1 MRQQSKKMLLA
12 HKTKWS
18 FMRQQSNKML
28 LALKTKWSFMRQQFK
43 KKLLVIKTNCY
54 FLLSTA
60 KFRKAFLFVICG
72 VVAIFYMIAYM
83 LPESSEDVSKLIDS
97 YVFRYII
104 FLIPASVTLYVF
116 TYRERKEAF
125 YNSTKANFVTDLFY
139 CQLIVALCN
148 FVTIIVYAFSPW
160 EFLKSNNQGIFIIIL
175 SFITLGLVLY
185 YGVKLFSSINFTAF
199 RTELNKKSKG
209 KTELLINSLE
219 ISYPKRKYECD
230 TDREKEEIFIDGY
243 VEKGYH
249 YKSYIKIDPSD
260 FIGELCTILE
270 SQYQLLHSNLKKSS
284 QTSISDSY
292 ELIHKNAEEIFQ
304 NIINFSSN
312 DKTNELIGLIMNSEK
327 KFKSIVD
334 LYQTLIFRNKELINE
349 SNKESFTKLNQQFI
363 QSLFSFTPTYLKSD
377 SKKCFKEN
385 VNETLEDYEEKLMNI
400 FFGALFDLFISSIKN
415 DNLEFSYILE
425 EYYDV
430 VKSKI
435 DIEVAV
441 GEDSIEKFTRKLHDL
456 EISLAAWATT
466 HNELKVLTE
475 TFIVILRHTKD
486 EPSELKEPIE
496 SKELNKFKNNNVNKP
511 TTKEVDFTKAFKRLP
526 EKNESEVNKHKESYL
541 RNLIYLMIKGHELGY
556 YEIVGYLVKVTC
568 SNFSSKDILD
578 QLDEICKAEM
588 PKAKANAGKIT
599 KNHGFYHY
607 ILHEFS
613 FEHCFKK
620 TFILLK
626 VHLEDEDTKG
636 EFELDVNHYFKDKK
650 ELKYFE
656 DKVLVAGKDYGM
668 LSVNRFVEIRKASKE
683 VVSV

>member
-1 MRQQSKKMLLA
+1 M
-12 HKTKWS
+12 W
-18 FMRQQSNKML
+18 
-28 LALKTKWSFMRQQFK
+28 QQFK
-43 KKLLVIKTNCY
+43 KNILVINTNWY

-72 VVAIFYMIAYM
+72 IIATFYMIAYM
-83 LPESSEDVSKLIDS
+83 LPESSEDVSKLIES

-148 FVTIIVYAFSPW
+148 FVAIIVYAFSPW
-160 EFLKSNNQGIFIIIL
+160 EFLKSNNQGLFIIIL

-209 KTELLINSLE
+209 KTKLLINSLE
-219 ISYPKRKYECD
+219 LSYPKRKYECD
-230 TDREKEEIFIDGY
+230 TDREKEEIFIDEY
-243 VEKGYH
+243 VEEGYH

-334 LYQTLIFRNKELINE
+334 LYQTLIFRIKELINE

-385 VNETLEDYEEKLMNI
+385 VNDTLEDYEEKLMNI
-400 FFGALFDLFISSIKN
+400 FFGALFDLFITSIKN
-415 DNLEFSYILE
+415 DNLEFSFILE

-435 DIEVAV
+435 DIEVAA
-441 GEDSIEKFTRKLHDL
+441 GEDSIEKFTGKLHDL

-475 TFIVILRHTKD
+475 TFIVILRHTKK
-486 EPSELKEPIE
+486 EPSEA
-496 SKELNKFKNNNVNKP
+496 KELNEFQNDSVNKS
-511 TTKEVDFTKAFKRLP
+511 TIKEVDFTKAFERLP
-526 EKNESEVNKHKESYL
+526 EKSESVVNKHKESYL

-556 YEIVGYLVKVTC
+556 YEIVGYLMKVTC
-568 SNFSSKDILD
+568 SNFSSKDILN
-578 QLDEICKAEM
+578 QLDEINRTEM
-588 PKAKANAGKIT
+588 PKARAKTGKIT

-626 VHLEDEDTKG
+626 THLEDENTKG
-636 EFELDVNHYFKDKK
+636 EFDLDVNLYFKDEK
-650 ELKYFE
+650 EQKYFE
-656 DKVLVAGKDYGM
+656 DKILAAGEDYGM
-668 LSVNRFVEIRKASKE
+668 LSVNRFVEIRKDSKE